1 MRFLYLVLASLLLV
15 GCAPNFAVSPHF
27 DMSKTYTLG
36 VLPPTAA
43 SGLDTSDLGGL
54 YDYANMTLMQTGH
67 FSVLERS
74 RIDAIL
80 KEQTFGASGLT
91 DPSSAI
97 SVGKLLQADAIALTN
112 VISVKPDSFFVAGG
126 NRNACDAE
134 VFVKILSCTT
144 GEILYSSQ
152 GQGTGQNGRLE
163 ALQMSLSQALYG
175 ITHNKGGH

>member
-1 MRFLYLVLASLLLV
+1 MRFLYLALASLLLV

-27 DMSKTYTLG
+27 DLSKTYVLA

-43 SGLDTSDLGGL
+43 SKLDSSDLGGL

-67 FSVLERS
+67 FSVLERT
-74 RIDAIL
+74 RIDAVL
-80 KEQTFGASGLT
+80 KEQAFGGSGLT

-112 VISVKPDSFFVAGG
+112 VTSVKPDSFLVAGG
-126 NRNACDAE
+126 SRNACDAE

-152 GQGTGQNGRLE
+152 GQGVGLNGRLE
-163 ALQMSLSQALYG
+163 ALKKALGHALRG